1 MHGASSTTTLIT
13 GPELLVMNV
22 DSKSAHIIL
31 ASASPRRREL
41 LQQIGINAIVQ
52 AVDIDETKKPDESVN
67 QYVERLALEKA
78 QCGFDTISNDD
89 SLPVLGS
96 DTIVEI
102 GGEVLGKPE
111 NRQHAKEMLLQ
122 LSAQQHEVHT
132 SVAIVTR
139 EKHVI
144 ATSSSH
150 VQFKKLEMSEIEN
163 YLATG
168 EADDK
173 AGAYAIQGVAAQF
186 VKNING
192 SFSGV
197 MGLPL
202 YETVELLKQC
212 GVTPLGIENK
222 PDELSATPSAIKQ

>member
-1 MHGASSTTTLIT
+1 
-13 GPELLVMNV
+13 MNV
-22 DSKSAHIIL
+22 NREPAQIIL
-31 ASASPRRREL
+31 ASASPRRAEL
-41 LQQIGINAIVQ
+41 LQQIGIKAIVQ
-52 AVDIDETKKPDESVN
+52 SVDIDESQKPNEAVN
-67 QYVERLALEKA
+67 DFVERLALEKA
-78 QCGFDTISNDD
+78 QRGFDIISNADA
-89 SLPVLGS
+89 LPVLGS

-102 GGEVLGKPE
+102 DGEVLGKPE
-111 NRQHAKEMLLQ
+111 NREHAKEILLR
-122 LSAQQHEVHT
+122 LSDKQHEVHT

-139 EKHVI
+139 DKKVI

-150 VQFKKLEMSEIEN
+150 VQFKKLETSEIEN

-173 AGAYAIQGVAAQF
+173 AGAYAIQGIAAQF

-202 YETVELLKQC
+202 FETVELLKQC
-212 GVTPLGIENK
+212 GIHPLEKQNK
-222 PDELSATPSAIKQ
+222 SDQQLTTESTT

>member
-1 MHGASSTTTLIT
+1 
-13 GPELLVMNV
+13 MNIN
-22 DSKSAHIIL
+22 SKSAQIIL
-31 ASASPRRREL
+31 ASASPRRQEL
-41 LQQIGINAIVQ
+41 LQQIGIKTVVQ
-52 AVDIDETKKPDESVN
+52 SVDIDESQKPNEAVN
-67 QYVERLALEKA
+67 DYVERLAMEKA
-78 QCGFDTISNDD
+78 QRGFDTITNKKL
-89 SLPVLGS
+89 LPVLGS

-102 GGEVLGKPE
+102 DGLILGKPE
-111 NRQHAKEMLLQ
+111 NRQHAKEMLMQ
-122 LSAQQHEVHT
+122 LSGQQHEVHT
-132 SVAIVTR
+132 SVAIVTQ
-139 EKHVI
+139 KKKLI

-150 VQFKKLEMSEIEN
+150 VQFKQLDTLEIES

-173 AGAYAIQGVAAQF
+173 AGAYAIQGIAAQF

-212 GVTPLGIENK
+212 GVTPLVDMNAVGK
-222 PDELSATPSAIKQ
+222 

>member
-1 MHGASSTTTLIT
+1 MSD
-13 GPELLVMNV
+13 MNGE
-22 DSKSAHIIL
+22 AQIIL

-41 LQQIGINAIVQ
+41 LEQINIRAIVQ
-52 AVDIDETKKPDESVN
+52 SVDIDESQKQNEPVN
-67 QYVERLALEKA
+67 DYVERLAMEKA
-78 QCGFDTISNDD
+78 QYGFDTISNEKK
-89 SLPVLGS
+89 LPVLGS

-102 GGEVLGKPE
+102 DGEILGKPE
-111 NRQHAKEMLLQ
+111 NRQHAKKMLMQ
-122 LSAQQHEVHT
+122 LSGKKHEVHT
-132 SVAIVTR
+132 SVAIVTQD
-139 EKHVI
+139 KSVI
-144 ATSSSH
+144 MTSSSQ
-150 VQFKKLEMSEIEN
+150 VEFKTLDAQEIDS
-163 YLATG
+163 YLASG

-212 GVTPLGIENK
+212 GITPL
-222 PDELSATPSAIKQ
+222 D